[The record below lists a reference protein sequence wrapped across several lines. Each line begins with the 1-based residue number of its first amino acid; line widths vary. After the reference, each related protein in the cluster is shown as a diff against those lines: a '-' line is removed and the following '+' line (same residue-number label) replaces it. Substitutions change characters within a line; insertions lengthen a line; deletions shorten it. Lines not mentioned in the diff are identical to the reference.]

1 MLILASQSPRRQ
13 ELLRLIAPEFEIFA
27 ADVDE
32 YIESGTSPDEAVMG
46 LALKKA
52 RTVADL
58 RPDDTVIGADTVVV
72 LDRKILGKPRDNAD
86 AAGMLRMLASN
97 THTVYTGVCIIQ
109 NGIETAFFEAT
120 DVTFT
125 DMTEKEIAA
134 YVETGEPLDKAGAY
148 GIQGA
153 AAPFISGIRGDFYNV
168 MGLPVSTL
176 YRRLQAIRQPE
187 VERNTRSQCG
197 ADI

>member
-13 ELLRLIAPEFEIFA
+13 ELLRLIAPEFEVFA

-32 YIESGTSPDEAVMG
+32 HIENGTSPDEAVMG

-52 RTVADL
+52 RAVADL
-58 RPDDTVIGADTVVV
+58 RPGDTVIGADTVVV
-72 LDRKILGKPRDNAD
+72 LDGKILGKPRDNAD
-86 AAGMLRMLASN
+86 AAEMLRRLASK

-109 NGIETAFFEAT
+109 NDVETAFFEAT

-125 DMTEKEIAA
+125 DMTENEIAV
-134 YVETGEPLDKAGAY
+134 YIETGEPLDKAGAY

-153 AAPFISGIRGDFYNV
+153 AAPFISGIHGDFYNV
-168 MGLPVSTL
+168 MGLPVSAL
-176 YRRLQAIRQPE
+176 YRRLY
-187 VERNTRSQCG
+187 V
-197 ADI
+197 